1 MRFLGHIFSLL
12 VLVGLL
18 GLGGV
23 IGAIWWY
30 GRDLPDHAQLAD
42 YQPPELSKVYAAD
55 GAPVAE
61 FARERRI
68 FAPIAD
74 IPPLVR
80 NAFISAEDKRFY
92 SHPGVDPIAL
102 GNAVLGAARGGRMRG
117 ASTITQQVVKVMLVG
132 DEREVERKI
141 REAILAFRLERAI
154 SKDQILEIYLNQ
166 IYLGAG
172 ANGVA
177 TAAQTYFGKSLAELE
192 PEEAAYLAALPQR
205 PSQLHPVRNKEIA
218 TNRRNY
224 VLREMRDNNF
234 ITAEQAEKALA
245 KPLETRL
252 DDPTAR
258 RAPEA
263 YDWAMAYPIEDIR
276 SELISRFGEEAA
288 YGGGLVV
295 RSSIDPTYQA
305 LAGRA
310 LREGL
315 SDFDRRDG
323 WRGPVGRVEGVAAM
337 DEEARRK
344 ALAEIR
350 TPRDL
355 GDWRL
360 GVIISV
366 GEKAAKF
373 APEPREGQDSAALEL
388 TLESVRWARQRRE
401 NGSLGAAP
409 KAVSDALKVGDVVY
423 VAPVDPKANG
433 GASWQL
439 RQIPNVN
446 GALVA
451 MDPHTGRV
459 LAMQG
464 GFSAQASA
472 FNRATQ
478 AKRQPG
484 SAFKPIIYAAAL
496 DHGYTPATVV
506 LDAPVSVDQGGGQG
520 VWRPENFSRRFN
532 GPTPVRVGLERSYNA
547 ITVRMAQDIGMD
559 VIGDYAIRMGVY
571 DSMPNLLAYALGS
584 GETTLMRLAAAY
596 SIIANG
602 GERVKPSLID
612 RVQDR
617 NGVTLMR
624 ADDRPCADCAAA
636 APDSDPPHPQP
647 REQVLDPVTAYQTS
661 SMMEGVILRG
671 TATRL
676 RRLGHPLA
684 GKTGTTNDAKD
695 AWFIGY
701 TPDLLL
707 GCFMGFDTPQEL
719 GKEASG
725 GGLCGPVFEIF
736 MGEALKGEAPKAFT
750 PPETGIS
757 LVRIDRRTGQRMPEG
772 VTSEDMIL
780 EVFRT
785 GTEPEDD
792 ESYTPSADIFAPPV
806 GEMGYGFDDGSIGG
820 AGGGSWSGWAPNVS
834 GGYAP
839 TPAPTPYP
847 SNVNLGAP
855 LLDVNG
861 RPVGYQPPAPPPSW
875 PTQPDGTIYVDAYGR
890 PVQTATPQ
898 PALPGVSEYHM
909 DPVTG
914 QLIPV
919 APPGG
924 FPAPQPQYQ
933 QPQPQF
939 QQPQAQP
946 RFYGQPP
953 QGQPPQPQQFQPP
966 QGQPRFYGEQPQPS
980 QPFQQP
986 QGAAAQAG
994 AEGGFRLDG
1003 LY

>member
-1 MRFLGHIFSLL
+1 MRFLGHLFSLFAAL
-12 VLVGLL
+12 SVL
-18 GLGGV
+18 GV
-23 IGAIWWY
+23 AAAAGVFWWY

-42 YQPPELSKVYAAD
+42 YKPPELSKVYAAD
-55 GAPVAE
+55 GAPIAE

-68 FAPIAD
+68 FAPIAE

-80 NAFISAEDKRFY
+80 QAFISAEDKRFL
-92 SHPGVDPIAL
+92 SHPGVDPLAL
-102 GNAVLGAARGGRMRG
+102 GNAVRGALQGGRMRG

-132 DEREVERKI
+132 DEREIERKI
-141 REAILAFRLERAI
+141 KEAILAFRLERAL

-205 PSQLHPVRNKEIA
+205 PSQLHPVRNKDIA
-218 TNRRNY
+218 TSRRNY
-224 VLREMRDNNF
+224 VLREMRNNGYL
-234 ITAEQAEKALA
+234 TPEQAEAAMA

-263 YDWAMAYPIEDIR
+263 YDWAMAYPIEEIR

-295 RSSIDPTYQA
+295 RSSIDPALQN

-315 SDFDRRDG
+315 SEYDRRDG
-323 WRGPVGRVEGVAAM
+323 WRGPVSRIEGVAAM
-337 DEEARRK
+337 DEDARRK
-344 ALAEIR
+344 ALGEIR
-350 TPRDL
+350 APRDL

-360 GVIISV
+360 GVITAV
-366 GEKAAKF
+366 DAKAASF
-373 APEPREGQDSAALEL
+373 APEPREGQDSAPLEL
-388 TLESVRWARQRRE
+388 TLESVRWARPRRE
-401 NGSLGAAP
+401 NGSLGATP
-409 KAVSDALKVGDVVY
+409 KAVGEALKVGDVVY

-439 RQIPNVN
+439 RQAPNVN
-446 GALVA
+446 GALMA

-464 GFSAQASA
+464 GFSAQASV

-484 SAFKPIIYAAAL
+484 SAFKPILYAAAL

-547 ITVRMAQDIGMD
+547 ITVRMAQDVGMD
-559 VIGDYAIRMGVY
+559 VIGDYAVRLGVY
-571 DSMPNLLAYALGS
+571 DGMPNLLAYALGS
-584 GETTLMRLAAAY
+584 GETTLQRLSTSYAM
-596 SIIANG
+596 IANG
-602 GERVKPSLID
+602 GERVSPSLID

-617 NGVTLMR
+617 NGVTILR
-624 ADDRPCADCAAA
+624 ADARLCEGCAAA
-636 APDSDPPHPQP
+636 EPGVSPPIPQA
-647 REQVLDPVTAYQTS
+647 RERVLDPVTAYQTT
-661 SMMEGVILRG
+661 SMMEGVIQRG

-676 RRLGHPLA
+676 KRLGRPIA

-719 GKEASG
+719 GREASG

-736 MGEALKGEAPKAFT
+736 MGEALKGQPPKAFAV
-750 PPETGIS
+750 PEGVS
-757 LVRIDRRTGQRMPEG
+757 FVRIDRRTGQRMPEG
-772 VTSEDMIL
+772 VTSEDMIM
-780 EVFRT
+780 EAFRA
-785 GTEPEDD
+785 GTEPQDE
-792 ESYTPSADIFAPPV
+792 ESYAPSADIFAPPV
-806 GEMGYGFDDGSIGG
+806 GEMGYGYGYEDG
-820 AGGGSWSGWAPNVS
+820 AGGGGWGAGVFGGAAAP
-834 GGYAP
+834 GGYDPYRSAVP
-839 TPAPTPYP
+839 PAPQP
-847 SNVNLGAP
+847 SGP
-855 LLDVNG
+855 LLDVYGN
-861 RPVGYQPPAPPPSW
+861 PVGYQPPQPPAPAWPQAQQPQQQPPL
-875 PTQPDGTIYVDAYGR
+875 YVDQYGR
-890 PVQTATPQ
+890 PVMTATQQQ
-898 PALPGVSEYHM
+898 PLPGVSEYHM

-919 APPGG
+919 APRGG
-924 FPAPQPQYQ
+924 FPQPQPQYAPQPQ
-933 QPQPQF
+933 QPQF
-939 QQPQAQP
+939 SGQPQYA
-946 RFYGQPP
+946 
-953 QGQPPQPQQFQPP
+953 PQPQQAQPNAP
-966 QGQPRFYGEQPQPS
+966 LFYGAPP
-980 QPFQQP
+980 PAPQQP

-994 AEGGFRLDG
+994 EGFRLDG
-1003 LY
+1003 VY

>member
-1 MRFLGHIFSLL
+1 MRFLGHLFSLL
-12 VLVGLL
+12 VVTGLL
-18 GLGGV
+18 GVAAAAGLF
-23 IGAIWWY
+23 WWF

-42 YQPPELSKVYAAD
+42 YKPPELSKVYAAD
-55 GAPVAE
+55 GAPIAE

-68 FAPIAD
+68 FAPIAE
-74 IPPLVR
+74 IPALVR
-80 NAFISAEDKRFY
+80 NAFVSAEDKRFY
-92 SHPGVDPIAL
+92 SHPGVDAVAL
-102 GNAVLGAARGGRMRG
+102 GNAIVGAARGGRMRG

-141 REAILAFRLERAI
+141 REAILAFRLERAL

-205 PSQLHPVRNKEIA
+205 PSSLHPVRNKELA

-224 VLREMRDNNF
+224 VLREMRDNGHL
-234 ITAEQAEKALA
+234 TAEEAEAAIA

-276 SELISRFGEEAA
+276 SELIARFGEEAA

-295 RSSIDPTYQA
+295 RSSIDPTLQS

-315 SDFDRRDG
+315 SDYDRRDG
-323 WRGPVGRVEGVAAM
+323 WRGPVGRIEGVGALSE
-337 DEEARRK
+337 DDRRK
-344 ALAEIR
+344 ALGEIR
-350 TPRDL
+350 APRDL

-360 GVIISV
+360 GVITAASS
-366 GEKAAKF
+366 KAATF

-388 TLESVRWARQRRE
+388 TLESVRWARPKRE

-409 KAVSDALKVGDVVY
+409 KAVNEALKVGDVVY
-423 VAPVDPKANG
+423 VAPVDPKENG
-433 GASWQL
+433 GAAWQL
-439 RQIPNVN
+439 RQVPNVN
-446 GALVA
+446 GALMA
-451 MDPHTGRV
+451 MDPHTGRI

-547 ITVRMAQDIGMD
+547 ITVRMAQDVGMD
-559 VIGDYAIRMGVY
+559 VVRDYALRMGVY
-571 DSMPNLLAYALGS
+571 DDMPNLLAYALGS
-584 GETTLMRLAAAY
+584 GETTLSRLTAAY
-596 SIIANG
+596 SMIANG
-602 GERVKPSLID
+602 GERVSATLID

-617 NGVTLMR
+617 AGATILR
-624 ADDRPCADCAAA
+624 ADARLCPDCAAA
-636 APDSDPPHPQP
+636 DPNAAPPIPQA
-647 REQVLDPVTAYQTS
+647 RERVLDPVTAYQTV

-676 RRLGHPLA
+676 RRLGHPIA

-695 AWFIGY
+695 AWFIGF
-701 TPDLLL
+701 TPDLAL
-707 GCFMGFDTPQEL
+707 GCFMGFDTPQAL
-719 GKEASG
+719 GREASG

-736 MGEALKGEAPKAFT
+736 MGEALKGQEPKGFKAPEGVSF
-750 PPETGIS
+750 
-757 LVRIDRRTGQRMPEG
+757 VRIDRRTGQRIPEN
-772 VTSEDMIL
+772 VQSEDMIV
-780 EVFRT
+780 EAFRA
-785 GTEPEDD
+785 GTEPQDD
-792 ESYTPSADIFAPPV
+792 DSYMPSNDIFAPPV
-806 GEMGYGFDDGSIGG
+806 GEMGYGYDDGGWG
-820 AGGGSWSGWAPNVS
+820 AGLTSAI
-834 GGYAP
+834 
-839 TPAPTPYP
+839 PAPSQTLIGYDAYGAPIFSSAPAPQP
-847 SNVNLGAP
+847 SGP

-861 RPVGYQPPAPPPSW
+861 RPVGYQQPQPQAPWPQQPGPAPAPV
-875 PTQPDGTIYVDAYGR
+875 YVDQYGR
-890 PVQTATPQ
+890 PVQVSTPQ
-898 PALPGVSEYHM
+898 PALPGVSEYHL

-914 QLIPV
+914 QLIPI
-919 APPGG
+919 APRGG
-924 FPAPQPQYQ
+924 FAQPQPQYAPAPQPQYQ
-933 QPQPQF
+933 APPAPQPQS
-939 QQPQAQP
+939 QTP
-946 RFYGQPP
+946 RFYASPP
-953 QGQPPQPQQFQPP
+953 SPT
-966 QGQPRFYGEQPQPS
+966 
-980 QPFQQP
+980 
-986 QGAAAQAG
+986 AATEAAPAG
-994 AEGGFRLDG
+994 DSFRLDG
-1003 LY
+1003 VY